1 MQKGSNSVIK
11 VASTGGL
18 HASSSGLHASS
29 GAININEITK
39 DRNPQHNSNN
49 ISVYSASAST
59 TNQSMGRM
67 FRSLSQ
73 NENKANITISNQNIK
88 SYQSNHKFSPAI
100 PSLDLTKVNPNFS
113 KKQT

>member
-1 MQKGSNSVIK
+1 MK

-29 GAININEITK
+29 GAINIAEITK
-39 DRNPQHNSNN
+39 DRIQQHNSNSQ
-49 ISVYSASAST
+49 SVYSASAST

-73 NENKANITISNQNIK
+73 NENKANITISN
-88 SYQSNHKFSPAI
+88 
-100 PSLDLTKVNPNFS
+100 
-113 KKQT
+113 